1 MGVDDAWRKGLVY
14 ISRDDGLPAMRAD
27 GWTSLPYGT
36 YRDR

>member
-27 GWTSLPYGT
+27 GWISLPYGT